1 MLVTLCMRDLHFHE
15 KKTKEQ
21 ARARRS
27 KREGKKK
34 KYYTFYRFLLALTPD
49 FPSYISL
56 LLQPRD
62 LILFLSLDFYVP
74 EIQKLE
80 ML

>member
-1 MLVTLCMRDLHFHE
+1 MLVTLCVRDLHFHE
-15 KKTKEQ
+15 KRQKSKQERGGLSGKE
-21 ARARRS
+21 
-27 KREGKKK
+27 KKK
-34 KYYTFYRFLLALTPD
+34 KYYTFYRFLLVLTPD